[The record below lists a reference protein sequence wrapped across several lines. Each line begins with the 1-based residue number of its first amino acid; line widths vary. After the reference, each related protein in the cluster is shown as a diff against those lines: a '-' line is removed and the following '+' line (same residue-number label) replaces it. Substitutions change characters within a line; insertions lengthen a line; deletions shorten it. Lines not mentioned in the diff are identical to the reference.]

1 MPPETESTNENQKEA
16 STTNP
21 VEGSTSS
28 STVKTNSSSSTN
40 AQSIAQQGN
49 NPQGEAFSSVGA
61 GSESVEAG
69 NSQAEGADVKKSVE
83 INPITSQSASEVG
96 LSIAAVLAI
105 LVMIMVISV
114 GYFRDSDKTN
124 KNQDLEKLFN
134 EKIGE

>member
-1 MPPETESTNENQKEA
+1 M
-16 STTNP
+16 
-21 VEGSTSS
+21 SS
-28 STVKTNSSSSTN
+28 STVRTNSSSSTQQ
-40 AQSIAQQGN
+40 ATAQQGS

-61 GSESVEAG
+61 GSESVEAD

-96 LSIAAVLAI
+96 LSIIAVLAI
-105 LVMIMVISV
+105 LCLIMVVAV

-124 KNQDLEKLFN
+124 KTQDLDKLFN